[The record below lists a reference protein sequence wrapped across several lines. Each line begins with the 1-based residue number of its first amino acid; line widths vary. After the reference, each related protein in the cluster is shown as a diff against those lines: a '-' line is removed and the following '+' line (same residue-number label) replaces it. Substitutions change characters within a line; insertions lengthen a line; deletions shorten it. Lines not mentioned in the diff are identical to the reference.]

1 LIRCTK
7 FSAIERGALRGFAD
21 LDLDSGL
28 TIHDCTLMESNGR
41 RWVGLPGKPQINTDK
56 TVRTDPAT
64 GKTLYVPV
72 ISIADKARR
81 ELFSNNALAA
91 IDAFRGEST
100 R

>member
-1 LIRCTK
+1 MIRCVK
-7 FSAIERGALRGFAD
+7 FSPIERGALRGFCD

-28 TIHDCTLMESNGR
+28 TIHDCTVMESNGR

-56 TVRTDPAT
+56 TVRTDPAS
-64 GKTLYVPV
+64 GKVLYVPV
-72 ISIADKARR
+72 VSIADKARR
-81 ELFSNNALAA
+81 DLFSSNALIA